1 MNRES
6 RQLLAVNALYALIP
20 VLLLIVPK
28 LFAKAE
34 LAPYGAGYNAYM
46 LLVEFGAIVLPALVW
61 CYTPAGRPTARAF
74 WAQRPGPGLLLVVP
88 LAFCAYFAI
97 NGVTV
102 LWSLLLG
109 ALGLN
114 VIPQTVVP
122 PQSGAQLGIG
132 LLIIALWPA
141 LCEEYF
147 FRGILQP
154 ALHRRLPPW
163 AAIALGGCLF
173 GLVHGQLAALPG
185 HVLLG
190 VGLCLVAYWTRSVWY
205 TMLWHLI
212 QNGIAMVISY
222 YSGEIL
228 KASQSAAGMD
238 ASAML
243 AQQPLLMA
251 MSATM
256 LLLTFG
262 AGAAACLALLWLT
275 ARRHR
280 EQPIPRA
287 ECKVHP
293 LAWSPLLIAAGCI
306 AYQYVSSGIA
316 MWGGAA

>member
-20 VLLLIVPK
+20 VLLLVVPA
-28 LFAKAE
+28 LFGKAE
-34 LAPYGAGYNAYM
+34 LTPYGAGYNAYM
-46 LLVEFGAIVLPALVW
+46 LLVEFGVIVLPALVW
-61 CYTPAGRPTARAF
+61 CCTPAGRPAVRAF
-74 WAQRPGPGLLLVVP
+74 WAQKPDAGLLLVVP

-102 LWSLLLG
+102 LWSLLLS
-109 ALGLN
+109 ALGLTAQ
-114 VIPQTVVP
+114 PQTVVP
-122 PQSGAQLGIG
+122 PQSGAQLGVG

-141 LCEEYF
+141 LCEEVF

-205 TMLWHLI
+205 TALWHLI

-222 YSGEIL
+222 FSGEIL
-228 KASQSAAGMD
+228 QASQSATSMD
-238 ASAML
+238 ASAMM

-251 MSATM
+251 MSASMM
-256 LLLTFG
+256 LTVFG
-262 AGAAACLALLWLT
+262 AGAAAFLALLWLT
-275 ARRHR
+275 ARGRKA
-280 EQPIPRA
+280 QPIPRA
-287 ECKVHP
+287 EGKVHP
-293 LAWSPLLIAAGCI
+293 LAWSPLVVAAGCI
-306 AYQYVSSGIA
+306 VYQYVKSGIA
-316 MWGGAA
+316 MWGGGA